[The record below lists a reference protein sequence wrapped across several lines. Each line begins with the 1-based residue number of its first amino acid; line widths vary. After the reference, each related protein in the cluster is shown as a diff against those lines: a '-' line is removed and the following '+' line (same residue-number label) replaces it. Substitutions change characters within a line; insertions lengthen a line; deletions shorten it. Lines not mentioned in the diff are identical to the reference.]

1 MHVLRTHIN
10 TFLIIIITNP
20 YVRKDAST
28 LCVNGSVPFS
38 NCVVAIVLRVMLTSA
53 VRHWLRI
60 HFRKVLTS
68 LLWEMK
74 KTIKILIT
82 FFSFSIKIFFNQI
95 LNQYCTAF
103 INISLVLIRKS
114 WSRIKKCQSQKH
126 HSHQTQRRPYHLP
139 LSQNNYVITVNFQS
153 NMSNQRNDGGPQNAW
168 PKSTSVLPPSRTKF
182 KMETLAESRCVVA
195 SSDQGTFL

>member
-82 FFSFSIKIFFNQI
+82 FFFF
-95 LNQYCTAF
+95 F
-103 INISLVLIRKS
+103 HK
-114 WSRIKKCQSQKH
+114 
-126 HSHQTQRRPYHLP
+126 
-139 LSQNNYVITVNFQS
+139 NF
-153 NMSNQRNDGGPQNAW
+153 
-168 PKSTSVLPPSRTKF
+168 F
-182 KMETLAESRCVVA
+182 
-195 SSDQGTFL
+195 